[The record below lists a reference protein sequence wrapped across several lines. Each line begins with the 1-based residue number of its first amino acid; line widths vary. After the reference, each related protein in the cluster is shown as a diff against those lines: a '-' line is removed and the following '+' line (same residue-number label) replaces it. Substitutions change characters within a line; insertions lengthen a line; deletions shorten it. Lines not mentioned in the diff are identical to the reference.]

1 MPHAKLSAAIG
12 EQLDDLPVDEE
23 IGSLTRPPHTR
34 LCLLRDPGSMA
45 DALESEE
52 LEDEDLDFLCEQAGV
67 IVTISKDRVTKEAVP
82 HVRYFADEDELE
94 DRWADL
100 CDDLGEVEDDEDEDD
115 EESDDEEE

>member
-1 MPHAKLSAAIG
+1 MPHTRLSAAIG
-12 EQLDDLPVDEE
+12 EQLDDLPIDEE

-52 LEDEDLDFLCEQAGV
+52 LEDEDLDFLCDQAGV
-67 IVTISKDRVTKEAVP
+67 IVTVSKDRVTKEAAT
-82 HVRYFADEDELE
+82 HVRYFTDEDELE

-100 CDDLGEVEDDEDEDD
+100 CDDVDVGDDD
-115 EESDDEEE
+115 EELDDDEEE